1 MCHIELICKHP
12 EVDEVR
18 NLPACLRLEIFHLS
32 SPSHLLAEALFSLY
46 RGIGQSI
53 GKCLGGI
60 IQSVSLRLPFDELAV
75 ERTIKNRR
83 SMTSI
88 LLMNEKFHDIR
99 HIPDD
104 KGNKCYRIA
113 NYGNE
118 LVRELAV

>member
-1 MCHIELICKHP
+1 
-12 EVDEVR
+12 
-18 NLPACLRLEIFHLS
+18 
-32 SPSHLLAEALFSLY
+32 
-46 RGIGQSI
+46 
-53 GKCLGGI
+53 
-60 IQSVSLRLPFDELAV
+60 LRLPFDELAV